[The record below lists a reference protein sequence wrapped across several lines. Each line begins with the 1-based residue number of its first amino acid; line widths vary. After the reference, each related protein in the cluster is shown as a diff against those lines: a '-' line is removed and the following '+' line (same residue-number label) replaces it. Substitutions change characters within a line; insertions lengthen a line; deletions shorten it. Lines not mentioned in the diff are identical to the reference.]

1 MEFGE
6 QLKKLRRQHGITQAE
21 LAGAIY
27 TTIPNLSNW
36 ENGRYM
42 PNKEAINRIADFFNV
57 STDYLLG
64 RTDNPLPNVV
74 DLGDETLCPLVGQ
87 VVAGMPIEA
96 QENLE
101 GYIYISYKPVDEYFA
116 LRVHGESMVGAGIPD
131 GAIVVVH
138 KQNYADN
145 RQIVVAMLNGEQ
157 TVKRFLHVDDT
168 IILQPENP
176 SLSPI
181 VVSKKDDLLILG
193 VVKEVRVTL

>member
-1 MEFGE
+1 MLSERI
-6 QLKKLRRQHGITQAE
+6 KRLRVARGLTQQNVAD
-21 LAGAIY
+21 AVH
-27 TTIPNLSNW
+27 TDKTNVSSW
-36 ENGRYM
+36 ENGRYT
-42 PNKEAINRIADFFNV
+42 PGKTTLALLADFFNV

-64 RTDNPLPNVV
+64 RTDNPLPNIV

-101 GYIYISYKPVDEYFA
+101 GYIYISYKPADEYFA

-157 TVKRFLHVDDT
+157 TVKRFLRVDDT

>member
-21 LAGAIY
+21 LASAIY

-101 GYIYISYKPVDEYFA
+101 GYIYISYKPADEYFA

-138 KQNYADN
+138 KQNCADN

-157 TVKRFLHVDDT
+157 TVKRFLRVDDT

>member
-1 MEFGE
+1 MRESTIRR
-6 QLKKLRRQHGITQAE
+6 LRKAKGVTQAQ
-21 LAGAIY
+21 LAEAVHVEP
-27 TTIPNLSNW
+27 TNVSKW
-36 ENGRYM
+36 ENGNSEPSKSVLSRLASY
-42 PNKEAINRIADFFNV
+42 FNV

-64 RTDNPLPNVV
+64 HTDNPLPNVV

-101 GYIYISYKPVDEYFA
+101 GYIYISYKPADEYFA

-138 KQNYADN
+138 KQNCADN

-157 TVKRFLHVDDT
+157 TVKRFLRVDDT

>member
-21 LAGAIY
+21 LASAIY

-101 GYIYISYKPVDEYFA
+101 GYIYISYKPADEYFA

-138 KQNYADN
+138 KQNCADS

-157 TVKRFLHVDDT
+157 TVKRFLRVDDT
-168 IILQPENP
+168 NNLQRGDGRCENC
-176 SLSPI
+176 
-181 VVSKKDDLLILG
+181 
-193 VVKEVRVTL
+193 R